1 MGDQITNLKRLA
13 LDKWGLWIY
22 SWGAQQFKQSQYKR
36 SKGKNVE
43 ATYTATQ
50 AGKIIGVTS
59 VSILRYINQGRLQAQ
74 RQQHGLK
81 WKYRITETE
90 LRRFS
95 NQHQTQFD
103 LAVVAQ
109 E

>member
-1 MGDQITNLKRLA
+1 M
-13 LDKWGLWIY
+13 
-22 SWGAQQFKQSQYKR
+22 
-36 SKGKNVE
+36 E

-74 RQQHGLK
+74 REQHGLT

-103 LAVVAQ
+103 LTAIQ
-109 E
+109 SEK